1 MKHQNAER
9 LEEEQKKYR
18 ETVDKIQRQ
27 AENEIEFLKMRYQED
42 QMRNENHREKIKEL
56 KQQILETKTL
66 KEKAQLSL
74 NRTNKSMLK
83 IRDHQ
88 REAEEEWKENSSS
101 MENERVEYK
110 GRVNYLL
117 SRVRLPTIQKVLSNI
132 ISFDSCRNCG
142 NLSLS

>member
-1 MKHQNAER
+1 
-9 LEEEQKKYR
+9 
-18 ETVDKIQRQ
+18 
-27 AENEIEFLKMRYQED
+27 
-42 QMRNENHREKIKEL
+42 MRNENHREKIKEL

-142 NLSLS
+142 NLSLSWVYKVFLISTKNLKKRRLKFRD